1 MIFFTSMI
9 IVAILYYLQAD
20 GMIYVTVIALVAE
33 LINIFLTH
41 TMTKSVEKKLN
52 LRHQHLEEGYLA
64 RLKSNKE
71 TIKELE
77 RIQEEA
83 GSKLYKASEKI
94 KELEEKLETEEK
106 TAPPADNIEI
116 KTQAPAPPSPPPKI
130 PETDPPPRSG
140 TYNDLP
146 DGSKR

>member
-1 MIFFTSMI
+1 MIFFTSLL
-9 IVAILYYLQAD
+9 IVTILYYLQAD
-20 GMIYVTVIALVAE
+20 GLIYVTIIALVAE

-41 TMTKSVEKKLN
+41 TMTKSVEKKLKTI
-52 LRHQHLEEGYLA
+52 HQLSTEGYLA
-64 RLKSNKE
+64 RLKSKRK

-77 RIQEEA
+77 KLQDEA

-94 KELEEKLETEEK
+94 KKLEEELENAKK
-106 TAPPADNIEI
+106 
-116 KTQAPAPPSPPPKI
+116 
-130 PETDPPPRSG
+130 TDPPAETPEVEKIEPAIPPQPQSSTPTPTPD